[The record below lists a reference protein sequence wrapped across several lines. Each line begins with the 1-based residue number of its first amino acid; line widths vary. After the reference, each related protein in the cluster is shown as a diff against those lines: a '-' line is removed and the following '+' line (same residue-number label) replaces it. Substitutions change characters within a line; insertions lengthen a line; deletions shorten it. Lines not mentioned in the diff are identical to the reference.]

1 MQGLN
6 DLEQLSHI
14 DWRFAVLRKMAG
26 LLVNKEKRGAGT
38 KNSKDDNVHSIL
50 IEKRDKVMV
59 GFLGQLLFQL
69 KNSIDLLNI
78 FETGPSMSDQDLIVD
93 TDVLL
98 NSIIQAAILHLNDT
112 LEIKRSV
119 LPQLIAIVYQ
129 RMSAGIGKIE
139 VYTGNII
146 ADDEDLM
153 IYEATYEE
161 MDDAEVSLCKFFIE
175 VIFAIQHL
183 GLE

>member
-1 MQGLN
+1 M
-6 DLEQLSHI
+6 
-14 DWRFAVLRKMAG
+14 
-26 LLVNKEKRGAGT
+26 
-38 KNSKDDNVHSIL
+38 
-50 IEKRDKVMV
+50 
-59 GFLGQLLFQL
+59 
-69 KNSIDLLNI
+69 
-78 FETGPSMSDQDLIVD
+78 
-93 TDVLL
+93 
-98 NSIIQAAILHLNDT
+98 NDT

-161 MDDAEVSLCKFFIE
+161 MDDAEVSLCKFFVE
-175 VIFAIQHL
+175 VIFAI
-183 GLE
+183 